1 MSKKGALETK
11 SLTAVLTRMLQANS
25 EKIWLDKKC
34 VEEESKV
41 DKPKADGKLGM
52 IEGQLENIVTDVKK
66 NLNAIVTRGEKFD
79 DLQKKSEDLNNHVST
94 IASMTTNLV
103 FCDAKKSQIGEVIK

>member
-1 MSKKGALETK
+1 
-11 SLTAVLTRMLQANS
+11 
-25 EKIWLDKKC
+25 
-34 VEEESKV
+34 
-41 DKPKADGKLGM
+41 M

-94 IASMTTNLV
+94 WNLLMLISVICYAEKGKDSEIAKRKKQFCTSFCLVCVLDHHVHDDVSFHMKPELFHSINLR
-103 FCDAKKSQIGEVIK
+103 K

>member
-1 MSKKGALETK
+1 
-11 SLTAVLTRMLQANS
+11 
-25 EKIWLDKKC
+25 
-34 VEEESKV
+34 
-41 DKPKADGKLGM
+41 M

-94 IASMTTNLV
+94 TASMTTNLV
-103 FCDAKKSQIGEVIK
+103 FCDAKKSQIGEVIKWKEQFITGIGLVCLSDNHVYDDVRCYMKLSKLYSTYLGK

>member
-1 MSKKGALETK
+1 MMKKGALETK
-11 SLTAVLTRMLQANS
+11 SLTAVLSRMLQANS
-25 EKIWLDKKC
+25 EKIWLETKSIEQD
-34 VEEESKV
+34 SK

-79 DLQKKSEDLNNHVST
+79 DL
-94 IASMTTNLV
+94 
-103 FCDAKKSQIGEVIK
+103 

>member
-1 MSKKGALETK
+1 
-11 SLTAVLTRMLQANS
+11 
-25 EKIWLDKKC
+25 
-34 VEEESKV
+34 
-41 DKPKADGKLGM
+41 M

-94 IASMTTNLV
+94 LASMTPNLV
-103 FCDAKKSQIGEVIK
+103 FCDAKKSQVGEAIK

>member
-94 IASMTTNLV
+94 IS
-103 FCDAKKSQIGEVIK
+103 

>member
-1 MSKKGALETK
+1 
-11 SLTAVLTRMLQANS
+11 
-25 EKIWLDKKC
+25 
-34 VEEESKV
+34 
-41 DKPKADGKLGM
+41 M

-94 IASMTTNLV
+94 RNSVTLV
-103 FCDAKKSQIGEVIK
+103 LVICYAKKGKDSEIAKREKQFYSSFGLICVPDHHVHDDVCCHMKFELFHSINLSK